1 MVTYTLETLRR
12 FAYSTDGCAAQGT
25 VMGAS
30 ANAFRRPLGFI
41 QGEELNAVLGE
52 RAVRIG
58 RSVRMDSH
66 WYIPYHCITVR

>member
-1 MVTYTLETLRR
+1 MP
-12 FAYSTDGCAAQGT
+12 
-25 VMGAS
+25 S
-30 ANAFRRPLGFI
+30 ADPLGLS

-66 WYIPYHCITVR
+66 WYIPYHCITESRVCIFCTGDVV